1 MTLQLVLYRVVW
13 VLVDT
18 LTLGRRCGVLGGT
31 WAARLLGLRTT
42 KSNKWSSVA
51 PTGSQNASKVN
62 AIPPSPSGLIKSVRS
77 LFGVYMHLPIR
88 HFAKSYCIETW
99 CVDLGP
105 WRANY
110 NRQCLWI
117 MHALCV
123 CVVGCI
129 LWGHGPVEWFR
140 TWLAR
145 VAVNACALVSWGS
158 QAASNYLEVHVT
170 WTQSFVDPSCP
181 ITWKSKFR
189 W

>member
-1 MTLQLVLYRVVW
+1 MWLQRAPKMLPKLTLFHPHPVVW
-13 VLVDT
+13 SRVFDLCLGYTCICLFDILPNHIVLKLD
-18 LTLGRRCGVLGGT
+18 VLT
-31 WAARLLGLRTT
+31 WAPGVQTTTGNVFGLCT
-42 KSNKWSSVA
+42 
-51 PTGSQNASKVN
+51 
-62 AIPPSPSGLIKSVRS
+62 L
-77 LFGVYMHLPIR
+77 Y
-88 HFAKSYCIETW
+88 
-99 CVDLGP
+99 
-105 WRANY
+105 
-110 NRQCLWI
+110 
-117 MHALCV
+117 V

-189 W
+189 WWLLSTENANYFVLNQKHVFSTVC